1 MCSCWTTRD
10 VDVVTSNYCSAETTM
25 CRQCYQAKASHSKS
39 MTSMATPTT
48 TPHKHYLVDFS
59 DEILLA
65 IFRQVAQECKHVA
78 QHRLIGQRFQNV
90 IADMVFSSVTVSG
103 HAWTKKLTSHRPDG
117 LVRLGG
123 PTWRE
128 PWSSPKHTGVEDVR
142 SEEEQIALQRIAP
155 LIRELRI
162 SFRECTSV
170 QQEGGAQLT

>member
-1 MCSCWTTRD
+1 
-10 VDVVTSNYCSAETTM
+10 
-25 CRQCYQAKASHSKS
+25 

-48 TPHKHYLVDFS
+48 TPRKHYLVDFS

-162 SFRECTSV
+162 SFRECTSL